1 MNLQKIKVYLFWILT
16 FLITVNDLPSWYLIS
31 RVLYFDILWQDSISL
46 GSIFM
51 IWSKNMKKGH
61 FISFIC
67 WSSILRFFYSRK
79 YKKQGLKIRQ
89 Y

>member
-1 MNLQKIKVYLFWILT
+1 MNLQKIEVYLFWILT

-51 IWSKNMKKGH
+51 IWSKNMKKG
-61 FISFIC
+61 
-67 WSSILRFFYSRK
+67 ILFHLFAGLQFCDFFTVTNTKNRV
-79 YKKQGLKIRQ
+79 
-89 Y
+89 